1 MSRIA
6 PGDHPVTRPA
16 ADLRLSGLAATLA
29 DRFGRMESARPDPGR
44 RNAAVAFVL
53 RPPGGGSARV
63 VTRPGGGAGEVAAA
77 EAADAADA
85 LVRKCDLLVIR
96 RADSRRDP
104 WSGQMALPGGRLDRA
119 DAGLLAAAVREAR
132 EETGVNLATGGIPL
146 GRIDAMR
153 PQGIRVPAISIW
165 PFAFQVGADTVARV
179 TSREVASVHWFGV
192 EALLDHANRGT
203 YQWKYGGY
211 VRHFP
216 CIRLEG
222 RVIWGLTYRI
232 VTRVLEMVPRR

>member
-1 MSRIA
+1 M
-6 PGDHPVTRPA
+6 TRFA
-16 ADLRLSGLAATLA
+16 ADLRLSGLAATLS
-29 DRFGRMESARPDPGR
+29 DRFGRMETARPDPGR
-44 RNAAVAFVL
+44 RNAAVALVL
-53 RPPGGGSARV
+53 RPPGGGSARA
-63 VTRPGGGAGEVAAA
+63 VTRAGGGAGEVAPADAA
-77 EAADAADA
+77 EATEAADA

-132 EETGVNLATGGIPL
+132 EETGVDLAAGGTPL

-165 PFAFQVGADTVARV
+165 PFVFQVGADTVARV